1 LSSPKVRHCLQQRS
15 TAVGADG
22 GDIVR
27 RAGQQVIGV
36 AATTPAAVK
45 LALPRHQLAD
55 RAAIE
60 AENNVERSAMAR
72 YSAEEKQEVHAAFEA
87 ILDQL
92 DALERQP
99 DSWEES
105 YLVHALSY
113 MGAGIYNRAKT
124 ELRE

>member
-1 LSSPKVRHCLQQRS
+1 
-15 TAVGADG
+15 
-22 GDIVR
+22 
-27 RAGQQVIGV
+27 
-36 AATTPAAVK
+36 
-45 LALPRHQLAD
+45 
-55 RAAIE
+55 
-60 AENNVERSAMAR
+60 MAR

-113 MGAGIYNRAKT
+113 MESGVYGRAKT
-124 ELRE
+124 ELSECVLPVAERSTWRATQLERNPPRYKVARLRVRLNQLKAEARQR